1 MDPAPSLAA
10 IARVVDELLDT
21 AAFPGDPPAIF
32 RASARPVRRLGFA
45 LTAGAEAA
53 DRARD
58 GAWDA
63 VFLHRPWGAET
74 LNLPGDV
81 GILCSHAAFDARLT
95 LGANPYLAAEL
106 GMTGVEPFGEHR
118 GRPVG
123 MIGDAQPADAATW
136 LARLVAEFGG
146 VEEVRGG
153 AAASSSAS
161 AHAEGSVSSGP
172 LLRSAGEEESSRADG
187 GFRPAGVEPDTR
199 AGLIHRVAIVGAMT
213 DALVRAAAE
222 KGAGLYI
229 TGQLRAPA
237 RRATDETGIVAVAIG
252 YERSEEHGLALL
264 AALLAERFPGL
275 HVDMP
280 GRARPTVA
288 IPIPPS
294 IHQ

>member
-1 MDPAPSLAA
+1 
-10 IARVVDELLDT
+10 VDELLDT
-21 AAFPGDPPAIF
+21 AAFPDDPPAVF

-45 LTAGAEAA
+45 LAASAGVA

-74 LNLPGDV
+74 LGLPGDV

-95 LGANPYLAAEL
+95 LGANPHLAAAL
-106 GMTGVEPFGEHR
+106 GMTGVQPFGEHR

-123 MIGDAQPADAATW
+123 MTGDAPAADAATW
-136 LARLVAEFGG
+136 HARLVAEFGG

-153 AAASSSAS
+153 GGASSPAL
-161 AHAEGSVSSGP
+161 AHAEGPPSSGP
-172 LLRSAGEEESSRADG
+172 LPRFAPEGENPRAEGGFRSAGTDPEVR
-187 GFRPAGVEPDTR
+187 T
-199 AGLIHRVAIVGAMT
+199 GLIDRIAVVGAMT

-237 RRATDETGIVAVAIG
+237 RRAIDETGILAVAIG
-252 YERSEEHGLALL
+252 HQRSEEHGLTLL
-264 AALLAERFPGL
+264 AALLARRFPGL
-275 HVDMP
+275 HVDAP
-280 GRARPTVA
+280 GKARPNVV

-294 IHQ
+294 AVHPPRSDRLAD